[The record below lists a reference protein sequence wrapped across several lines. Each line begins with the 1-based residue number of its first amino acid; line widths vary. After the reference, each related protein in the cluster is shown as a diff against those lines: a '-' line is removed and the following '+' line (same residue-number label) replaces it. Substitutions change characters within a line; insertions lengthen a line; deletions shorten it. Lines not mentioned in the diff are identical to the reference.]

1 MQSPNQDDRLSAR
14 LIWREQTQRYT
25 TQLLS
30 QGRAALREI
39 DLPTWQTTKSRWQA
53 FIDGQCRSIRAYKG
67 QPIQARLM
75 NETHHADFRVQNIVF
90 ESMPGWQ
97 VGLNLFLPAHDG
109 PYVPIIC
116 PCGHG
121 SKWEV
126 DHQLPPQ
133 VLARN
138 GFAVALF
145 DSPMFG
151 EKSHHNDHFIQG
163 SQAGMVGVW
172 SNLFFLIDA
181 VRSAD
186 YLQTRADIDFSHGC
200 GVTGVSG
207 GGFSTLFMAQVDE
220 RASAI
225 APVCCVAPFG
235 GHNIEGLYTGCP
247 ENYMAGQAAFG
258 LDFDHLVCLA
268 APLPCLVVSGT
279 KDGLFRPA
287 LVQKSVDQARVIYAL
302 EGAADRLDTC
312 VEESPHSYTPTM
324 AFQVARWLR
333 RWLLNSDTLVDNFT
347 PEVLS
352 EEELSCGI
360 AQTTSGMLEFVG
372 RELAHLKQTRHTDTT
387 DANLQTLLHIAAQAT
402 HPTIEVQTL
411 PDATWGYEWL
421 HKYRI
426 HSQDDLSLP
435 VVEAIFPDSPQ
446 GTLVCFSDAEKTQ
459 VLHQIGGLFGLRHRI
474 VSADLRGFGD
484 LEPLPTDYDLYT
496 WCGVDRALSDLVQLC
511 GQTVLGQQ
519 VSDVLRV
526 LEMVR
531 RADTDAPD
539 DLTIY
544 GRGEAAL
551 PALFAGLL
559 HPHVKRIV
567 LDSFLCSFE
576 ALATESAPVWKRYQ
590 YLPDVL
596 KHFDLPELLAQ
607 REDKAFLL
615 INPCDAHKRRLDEVD
630 ALQLYGL
637 DAPHISVH
645 VDYAV
650 EIDAGFRAEH
660 AQGDAKTAIQHWLDA
675 RPATAQPIDPQLAL
689 HGGRPV
695 RQTPLPTKA
704 LGADLTGL
712 NELYNA
718 QRAIG
723 TKTLFRHYG
732 IGKPVMA
739 ETFEQRVR
747 EKFGVPYALAV
758 TSGSAALVCALAGLG
773 IGPGDEV
780 ILPAFSWFSCYNAI
794 ALHGALPV
802 FCDVDRSLDI
812 DPTDF
817 ERKITPRTKA
827 VVAVHYQGSPANLSQ
842 VLEIAHRHGVRVL
855 EDCAQ
860 AIGARY
866 QGRPVGTLGDVGIY
880 SLQGNKVV
888 TSGEG
893 GIVVSSD
900 AFIFERAVRYQDL
913 GFLRPTFQAQLGTG
927 PNLPEFIGNQYRMN
941 EVTAAVA
948 LAQLDKLDW
957 IIARCH
963 HSWCELR
970 QKLSR
975 AAPELPFRLCNDVDG
990 DAGITL
996 YLDLQT
1002 PAKAKPF
1009 AEALAAEGIPLGP
1022 SSGMTNLLTHEYITS
1037 KRMLHAGL
1045 APFGPGDAGE
1055 RVAYTAQQAP
1065 NAADIV
1071 DSMIAIGIGPR
1082 FTPRDVDDIAQ
1093 AVAKVWQTLE

>member
-1 MQSPNQDDRLSAR
+1 MQSPNPDDRLSAR
-14 LIWREQTQRYT
+14 LIWREQTQRHT

-30 QGRAALREI
+30 QGRAALHDI

-53 FIDGQCRSIRAYKG
+53 FIDEQCRSIRAYKG
-67 QPIQARLM
+67 QPIQARLVK
-75 NETHHADFRVQNIVF
+75 ETRHAGFRLQNIVF

-97 VGLNLFLPAHDG
+97 VGLNLFLPVHDG
-109 PYVPIIC
+109 PHVPIIC

-151 EKSHHNDHFIQG
+151 EKAHHNDHFIQG

-181 VRSAD
+181 VRSTD
-186 YLQTRADIDFSHGC
+186 YLQTRDDMDFSHGC

-258 LDFDHLVCLA
+258 LDFDHLLCLA

-279 KDGLFRPA
+279 KDSLFRPA
-287 LVQKSVDQARVIYAL
+287 LVQKSVDQARVVYAL
-302 EGAADRLDTC
+302 EGVADCLDTY

-324 AFQVARWLR
+324 AFQVARWMR

-347 PEVLS
+347 PEALS

-360 AQTTSGMLEFVG
+360 AQTTNGMLEFVG
-372 RELAHLKQTRHTDTT
+372 RELAHLKQTRRADTT
-387 DANLQTLLHIAAQAT
+387 DANLQALLHIAPQAT
-402 HPTIEVQTL
+402 CPTIEVQTL

-519 VSDVLRV
+519 VSDALRV
-526 LEMVR
+526 LEMVH

-576 ALATESAPVWKRYQ
+576 ALASESAPAWKRYQ

-607 REDKAFLL
+607 REDKTFLL

-637 DAPHISVH
+637 DAPHINVH
-645 VDYAV
+645 IDYAV

-660 AQGDAKTAIQHWLDA
+660 AQGDAKTTIQHWLDA
-675 RPATAQPIDPQLAL
+675 RPRNAQPVDPQLAL

-718 QRAIG
+718 QLAIG

-739 ETFEQRVR
+739 ETFERRVR

-758 TSGSAALVCALAGLG
+758 TSGSAALAGLG

-802 FCDVDRSLDI
+802 FCDVDRSLNI
-812 DPTDF
+812 DPADF
-817 ERKITPRTKA
+817 ECKITPRTKA
-827 VVAVHYQGSPANLSQ
+827 VIAVHYQGSPANLSQ

-880 SLQGNKVV
+880 SLQGNKVI

-900 AFIFERAVRYQDL
+900 ALIFERAVRYQDL
-913 GFLRPTFQAQLGTG
+913 GFLRPTFQAQLGAEPG
-927 PNLPEFIGNQYRMN
+927 LPEFVGNQYRMN

-963 HSWCELR
+963 HSWCKLR

-1002 PAKAKPF
+1002 PARAKPF
-1009 AEALAAEGIPLGP
+1009 AEALAAEGFPLGP
-1022 SSGMTNLLTHEYITS
+1022 SSGMTNLLTHAYITR

-1055 RVAYTAQQAP
+1055 QIAYSAQQTP
-1065 NAADIV
+1065 NAAGIV

-1093 AVAKVWQTLE
+1093 AVTKVWRAL